1 MDVKVVGMTLGK
13 QHWQNGLL
21 ALAFVDLSIG
31 GLRLYGL
38 TLLKNA
44 EGALLLLPPGAAHM
58 GKQAFK
64 LADPEL
70 REAALRAA
78 VSAYRAVGEAE
89 ASEASAA

>member
-21 ALAFVDLSIG
+21 ALASVDLSVG

-38 TLLKNA
+38 TLFRNA
-44 EGALLLLPPGAAHM
+44 EGALLLLPPGASHM

-78 VSAYRAVGEAE
+78 VAAYRAVGETKMI
-89 ASEASAA
+89 EASAA